1 MPLRNDTTAPKWDES
16 RPRELPQYFK
26 ELEYLFADCGITDDT
41 QKKQYASQYISYN
54 TAETWLG
61 LPEFGNNIGN
71 NTPRLYTYHEWKSAV
86 LMLYPGTDASA
97 CYNLG
102 DLERLVNQTFN
113 SGLATVGRFSHYY
126 RDFQCI
132 ARWLLTNSKLYR
144 NEECCLFQQGIPML
158 LWSKIIHRLE
168 ITLPNHHPEDLYD
181 VDQVFEGAKW
191 VLKGTD
197 TSTTKTSNG
206 TSGIP
211 LSSPIT
217 NTPAAPSP
225 MPK

>member
-1 MPLRNDTTAPKWDES
+1 MPPCNDTTVPKWDES

-26 ELEYLFADCGITDDT
+26 ELEYLFADCSITDDT
-41 QKKQYASQYISYN
+41 QKKEYALQYVSYD
-54 TAETWLG
+54 TEETWLG

-71 NTPRLYTYHEWKSAV
+71 NTPRPYTYQEWKLTV
-86 LMLYPGTDASA
+86 LRLYPGTDASA
-97 CYNLG
+97 RYNLG
-102 DLERLVNQTFN
+102 DLEWLVNQTFN
-113 SGLATVGRFSHYY
+113 SSLVTLGRFSDYY

-132 ARWLLTNSKLYR
+132 ARWLLANGKLYR
-144 NEECCLFQQGIPML
+144 NEEHCLFQQGIPMS
-158 LWSKIIHRLE
+158 LWSKIVCCLE
-168 ITLPNHHPEDLYD
+168 ITLPDHHPEDPYD

-211 LSSPIT
+211 LSSPIA
-217 NTPAAPSP
+217 NAPATPSP
-225 MPK
+225 MLK